1 MGISFCHLF
10 INLFLFY
17 SICLVVQIKGEFLE
31 DQGDQKD
38 QEFQGDQE
46 FLEDQKNQEFLE
58 MSLIEHITELR
69 KRLLWSFL
77 YVIIIFVFCFYFAD
91 ILFAFLA
98 RPLVNLMDLEK
109 GQGFIYTALQEA
121 FFTEL
126 KIAFFFSLFFAFPLI
141 AIQIWKFIAPGL
153 YKNEKKAFLP
163 FLIATPIL
171 FFAGGAMVYYLISP
185 IAWKF
190 FMSYQNLNSSGVPI
204 RLEAKMGE
212 YLSLMMRF
220 IFAFGLAFQL
230 PVVLGL
236 MAKVGIVD
244 YRSLKKFRKYAI
256 VMAFLAAAFLTP
268 PDPFSQISL
277 ALPIIF
283 LYEISIYIAKIIQK
297 NKEKNDA

>member
-1 MGISFCHLF
+1 MVEN
-10 INLFLFY
+10 NL
-17 SICLVVQIKGEFLE
+17 K
-31 DQGDQKD
+31 
-38 QEFQGDQE
+38 
-46 FLEDQKNQEFLE
+46 E
-58 MSLIEHITELR
+58 MSLIDHITELR

-77 YVIIIFVFCFYFAD
+77 YIIIIFIICFYFANE
-91 ILFAFLA
+91 LFSFLA
-98 RPLVNLMDLEK
+98 APLVNLMDTEN

-126 KIAFFFSLFFAFPLI
+126 KIAFFFALFFSFPLI

-153 YKNEKKAFLP
+153 YFNEKKAFLP
-163 FLIATPIL
+163 FLVATPIL
-171 FFAGGAMVYYLISP
+171 FFAGGSMVYYLISP

-190 FMSYQNLNSSGVPI
+190 FMSYQNLNSAGVPI

-236 MAKVGIVD
+236 LAKANLVS
-244 YRSLKKFRKYAI
+244 YLTLKKFRKYAI
-256 VMAFLAAAFLTP
+256 VIAFLAAAFLTP

-277 ALPIIF
+277 ALPIII
-283 LYEISIYIAKIIQK
+283 LYEISIFIAKIIQK
-297 NKEKNDA
+297 KQKTNEQDDNNDDEN

>member
-1 MGISFCHLF
+1 MNKNHL
-10 INLFLFY
+10 
-17 SICLVVQIKGEFLE
+17 E
-31 DQGDQKD
+31 
-38 QEFQGDQE
+38 
-46 FLEDQKNQEFLE
+46 E
-58 MSLIEHITELR
+58 MSIIDHLTELR
-69 KRLLWSFL
+69 KRLIWSFF
-77 YVIIIFVFCFYFAD
+77 YIIIIFIICF
-91 ILFAFLA
+91 LFASDLFFFIA
-98 RPLVNLMDLEK
+98 KPLVDLLQTEN

-126 KIAFFFSLFFAFPLI
+126 KIAFFFALFFSFPLI

-153 YKNEKKAFLP
+153 YKHEKNAFLP

-171 FFAGGAMVYYLISP
+171 FFAGGAMVYYLIAP
-185 IAWKF
+185 LAWNF
-190 FMSYQNLNSSGVPI
+190 FLSYQNMSTSGVPI

-236 MAKVGIVD
+236 MAKVGIVT
-244 YRSLKKFRKYAI
+244 YQSLKKFRKYAI
-256 VMAFLAAAFLTP
+256 VIAFLAAAFLTP

-277 ALPIIF
+277 ALPIIL

-297 NKEKNDA
+297 NRKIK

>member
-1 MGISFCHLF
+1 MNDTNF
-10 INLFLFY
+10 
-17 SICLVVQIKGEFLE
+17 K
-31 DQGDQKD
+31 
-38 QEFQGDQE
+38 
-46 FLEDQKNQEFLE
+46 E

-69 KRLLWSFL
+69 RRLLWSFV
-77 YVIIIFVFCFYFAD
+77 YIIIIFIFCFYFAD
-91 ILFAFLA
+91 SLFAFLA
-98 RPLVNLMDLEK
+98 YPLVSLLDTDN

-126 KIAFFFSLFFAFPLI
+126 KIAFFFALFFSFPLI

-153 YKNEKKAFLP
+153 YNNEKNAFLP

-171 FFAGGAMVYYLISP
+171 FFAGGSMVYYLIAP

-190 FMSYQNLNSSGVPI
+190 FLSYQNLNSSGIPI

-236 MAKVGIVD
+236 LAKANLVTHIT
-244 YRSLKKFRKYAI
+244 LKKYRKYAI
-256 VMAFLAAAFLTP
+256 VSAFLAAAFLTP

-277 ALPIIF
+277 ALPIII

-297 NKEKNDA
+297 NKENSVKDKEDNA

>member
-1 MGISFCHLF
+1 M
-10 INLFLFY
+10 
-17 SICLVVQIKGEFLE
+17 
-31 DQGDQKD
+31 
-38 QEFQGDQE
+38 
-46 FLEDQKNQEFLE
+46 KNDNPLDE
-58 MSLIEHITELR
+58 MSLIDHLTELR
-69 KRLLWSFL
+69 KRLLRSFI
-77 YVIIIFVFCFYFAD
+77 YIIIIFFICFYFAND
-91 ILFAFLA
+91 LFYFLA
-98 RPLVNLMDLEK
+98 KPLVDLLRVDE

-126 KIAFFFSLFFAFPLI
+126 KISFFFSLFFAFPLV

-153 YKNEKKAFLP
+153 YKTEKNAFLP
-163 FLIATPIL
+163 FLVATPIL

-185 IAWKF
+185 LAWKF
-190 FMSYQNLNSSGVPI
+190 FLSYQNMSDTGVPI

-230 PVVLGL
+230 PVILGL
-236 MAKVGIVD
+236 LAKVGIVT
-244 YRSLKKFRKYAI
+244 YLSLKKFRKYAI
-256 VMAFLAAAFLTP
+256 VIAFLAAAFLTP

-297 NKEKNDA
+297 NKGDD